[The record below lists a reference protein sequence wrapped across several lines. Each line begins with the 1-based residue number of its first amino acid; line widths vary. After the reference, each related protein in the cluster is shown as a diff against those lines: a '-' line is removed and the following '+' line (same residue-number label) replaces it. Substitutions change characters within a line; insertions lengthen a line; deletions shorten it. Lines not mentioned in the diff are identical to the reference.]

1 MSTMHADPTIQT
13 PPVTAKSIVTIAG
26 TGEPAYSGEGARATD
41 AALNEPKAVAL
52 DRAGNLYIAD
62 AENNVVRKV
71 FADTGTIVT
80 VAGTVR
86 TELEAGHSVPA
97 DPGPSQSAEEDLLS
111 DPPEHKP
118 DRYVQ
123 LSDLS
128 GTVRFVTGK
137 LDHGQVQVL
146 GDGGPAIQASLNIP
160 SGIAVATDG
169 TLYIAD
175 TRHHRVRRVDAISG
189 IITTVAGTGKASCS
203 GDGGPAVQAALNEPH
218 AVALDD
224 TRGWLYIAD
233 QSNHRVRRVDLATG
247 TVSTVAGTGEAAY
260 DGDGMPATQASVAGP
275 SGLAVAADGTLYI
288 ADTFNGRIRAIDPE
302 SGIIR
307 TVAGDGSQY
316 RYQGLPN
323 EWSTNLSRPN
333 AIALDPEGHLILTD
347 SDSHLIRR
355 WDMRKKIATRIAGTG
370 LAQFG
375 GDGGPASEA
384 SLSYPF
390 GVAVDAQG
398 NIVLAD
404 TFNHRIRKIFV

>member
-1 MSTMHADPTIQT
+1 MHAQPTAHT
-13 PPVTAKSIVTIAG
+13 SAVTSKSIVTIAG
-26 TGEPAYSGEGARATD
+26 TGDPEFSGEGLRATD
-41 AALNEPKAVAL
+41 AALNEPKAIAL
-52 DRAGNLYIAD
+52 DAAGHLYIAD

-71 FADTGTIVT
+71 FVDTGTIVT

-86 TELEAGHSVPA
+86 TESEAGPSGLA
-97 DPGPSQSAEEDLLS
+97 DPGPSQSTDEDLLS

-137 LDHGQVQVL
+137 LDHGQVQLL
-146 GDGGPAIQASLNIP
+146 GDGGPATKAALNVP
-160 SGIAVATDG
+160 SGLAVATDG

-175 TRHHRVRRVDAISG
+175 TRHHRVRRVDPITG
-189 IITTVAGTGKASCS
+189 VITTVAGTGKASCS

-218 AVALDD
+218 AVALDEA
-224 TRGWLYIAD
+224 RGALYIAD
-233 QSNHRVRRVDLATG
+233 QSNNRVRRVDLVTG
-247 TVSTVAGTGEAAY
+247 TITTVAGTGEAAY
-260 DGDGMPATQASVAGP
+260 DGDGMPAVQASVAGP
-275 SGLAVAADGTLYI
+275 SGLAVSADGTLYI
-288 ADTFNGRIRAIDPE
+288 ADTFNGRIRAIDPD
-302 SGIIR
+302 SGVIR

-316 RYQGLPN
+316 RYQGIPN
-323 EWSTNLSRPN
+323 EWSTNLSRPH
-333 AIALDPEGHLILTD
+333 AIALDAEGHLLLTD

-355 WDMRKKIATRIAGTG
+355 WDMRKKIATRVAGTG
-370 LAQFG
+370 VAQFS
-375 GDGGPASEA
+375 GDGGPALEA

-398 NIVLAD
+398 NILLAD